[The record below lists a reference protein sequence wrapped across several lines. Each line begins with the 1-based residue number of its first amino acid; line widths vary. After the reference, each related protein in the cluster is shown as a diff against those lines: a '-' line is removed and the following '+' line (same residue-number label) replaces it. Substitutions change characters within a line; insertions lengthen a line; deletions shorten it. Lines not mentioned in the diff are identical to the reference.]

1 MPVLTRRISAAG
13 PTGSGYC
20 PRGHLWERGS
30 DVEWDNW
37 RGKSPYCGKPGRWLM
52 AWFVRDKERDRFYL
66 LPGMGGRAL
75 RRKRKLILQWSIVA
89 GLFASALVAW
99 I

>member
-1 MPVLTRRISAAG
+1 
-13 PTGSGYC
+13 
-20 PRGHLWERGS
+20 
-30 DVEWDNW
+30 
-37 RGKSPYCGKPGRWLM
+37 M

-99 I
+99 ILYLISRQR